1 MAFTASTREMMQA
14 LGILDDKTLHRRRE
28 DYKDKFISPAKQFL
42 KLGVHYLRKSP
53 SPASPLV
60 WDPEATKRAWIEAS
74 RTQSRLLAEA
84 QG

>member
-1 MAFTASTREMMQA
+1 MPFTASTREMMQA
-14 LGILDDKTLHRRRE
+14 LGVLNDKTLHRRRE
-28 DYKDKFISPAKQFL
+28 DYRDKSIKADSQFL
-42 KLGVHYLRKSP
+42 KLGVHFLRKSP

-74 RTQSRLLAEA
+74 KAQSRLLAEA